1 MNRPSH
7 QGYWRWHLKC
17 VRMVRAE
24 EEISSIDSMQIKY
37 LMSIELNEGV
47 CVISFHLPAR
57 KVRYLPGKVGR

>member
-1 MNRPSH
+1 M
-7 QGYWRWHLKC
+7 KC